1 MAFGTK
7 ASQSLRRNPCPRD
20 ASVYKETLE
29 SGRPSPC
36 YLLGCLLN
44 RFLWRSLKSVATFN
58 PSKNLHR
65 SDIAL
70 FPAGWVIT
78 VNRRSKTIQFSQ
90 RVLTINYHPFLATRC
105 APIQLCS
112 MPSSLF
118 LPPCLVQPL
127 SYQHPPARVSFLSRM
142 ESSTVL
148 FD

>member
-1 MAFGTK
+1 MLLFKKKHLNLADPVHATFWAVSLVGFSDVLCK
-7 ASQSLRRNPCPRD
+7 ANML
-20 ASVYKETLE
+20 
-29 SGRPSPC
+29 
-36 YLLGCLLN
+36 
-44 RFLWRSLKSVATFN
+44 LKSVAKFN

-65 SDIAL
+65 SDIAF

-90 RVLTINYHPFLATRC
+90 RVFTIHYHPFLATRC

-118 LPPCLVQPL
+118 LPPCLAQPL

-148 FD
+148 